1 MDNPIKIKVCG
12 MRDRQN
18 IEQLVKLKPHYIG
31 FIFYNKS
38 PRYAGS
44 ILTPETAMAIPETI
58 KKTGVFVNADI
69 KTIKATCQRFNLQV
83 AQLHGKET
91 PEHCMEIRRAGYEVI
106 KAFSLKQPSDLD
118 DVLTYNNACDF
129 FLFDTP
135 TDKHGGSGEKFD
147 WSVLNNFNEEKPFF
161 LSGGIEEA
169 DSQSIRHNCPYRPYA
184 VDINS
189 RFEVS
194 PGLKNI
200 EAVRR
205 FMMAMKQKST

>member
-18 IEQLVKLKPHYIG
+18 IEELVKLKPDYIG
-31 FIFYNKS
+31 FIFYSKS

-44 ILTPETAMAIPETI
+44 ILTPETAMDIPETI
-58 KKTGVFVNADI
+58 KKTGVFVNADL
-69 KTIKATCQRFNLQV
+69 KTIKATCQRFNLHV
-83 AQLHGKET
+83 VQLHGKET
-91 PEHCMEIRRAGYEVI
+91 PEFCMEIRQAGYEVI

-118 DVLTYNNACDF
+118 DALKYNDACDF
-129 FLFDTP
+129 FLFDAP

-147 WSVLNNFNEEKPFF
+147 WPVLNNFNVEKPFF
-161 LSGGIEEA
+161 LSGGIEES
-169 DSQSIRHNCPYRPYA
+169 DVQRIRNNFPLRPYA

-205 FMMAMKQKST
+205 FMMAMKQL